1 MFMMSLAICAWW
13 YLDVLARPAGAAVWP
28 ALAYDT
34 VLFGIFAAHH
44 SVFARDAVKA
54 WIARAI
60 PPPLIRSVFVWTAS
74 VLLVAVCALWQPIG
88 GAVYN
93 VTGAR
98 AWLHAAVQVAGVWLI
113 AGSVRAIDALELAGI
128 RHGSAGG
135 PLQITGPYRWVR
147 HPLYLGWMIAL
158 FGAAH
163 MTASRLTFAAISS
176 LYLVVAIP
184 WEERSLAREF
194 PGEYRAY
201 QQRVRWRV
209 LPYVY

>member
-98 AWLHAAVQVAGVWLI
+98 AW
-113 AGSVRAIDALELAGI
+113 
-128 RHGSAGG
+128 
-135 PLQITGPYRWVR
+135 
-147 HPLYLGWMIAL
+147 
-158 FGAAH
+158 
-163 MTASRLTFAAISS
+163 
-176 LYLVVAIP
+176 
-184 WEERSLAREF
+184 
-194 PGEYRAY
+194 
-201 QQRVRWRV
+201 
-209 LPYVY
+209 